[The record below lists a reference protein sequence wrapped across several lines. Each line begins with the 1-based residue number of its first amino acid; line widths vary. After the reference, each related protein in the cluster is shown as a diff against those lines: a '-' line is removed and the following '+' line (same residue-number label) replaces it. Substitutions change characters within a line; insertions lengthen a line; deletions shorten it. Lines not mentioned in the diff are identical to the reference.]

1 MNYKL
6 PISCFKFSELYKGIR
21 GSSLERI
28 LNDLTIT
35 NNVIQICVYL
45 SELRQLF
52 GSAIIVNS
60 CVRTPEHNLAIN
72 GAATSQ
78 HLFGSA
84 ADITVSF
91 RGSAT
96 VEQLLQLIRNH
107 EQDTKPMYRVLGQVI
122 YYPDKQFIHVALKS
136 VRYPHY
142 TEFTCIN
149 NVLHKVH
156 EIPN

>member
-6 PISCFKFSELYKGIR
+6 PISWFKFSELYKGVR
-21 GSSLERI
+21 GASLDRV

-35 NNVIQICVYL
+35 NNVIQLCVYL

-52 GSAIIVNS
+52 GSAIVVNS
-60 CVRTPEHNLAIN
+60 GVRTPEHNLSI
-72 GAATSQ
+72 GGSPTSQ

-84 ADITVSF
+84 ADITVTF

-96 VEQLLQLIRNH
+96 VEQLLYLIRDH
-107 EQDTKPMYRVLGQVI
+107 EQLTKPMYRVLGQVI
-122 YYPDKQFIHVALKS
+122 YYPERKFIHVALKS
-136 VRYPHY
+136 AKYPHY
-142 TEFTCIN
+142 TEFSCIN
-149 NVLHKVH
+149 GELHKVH